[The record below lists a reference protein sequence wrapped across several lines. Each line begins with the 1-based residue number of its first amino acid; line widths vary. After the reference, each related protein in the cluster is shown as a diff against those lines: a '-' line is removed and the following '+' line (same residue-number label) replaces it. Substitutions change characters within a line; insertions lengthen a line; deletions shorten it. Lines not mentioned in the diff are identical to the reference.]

1 MKQTTKFDDG
11 TWKTE
16 LRKISDLKPNPKN
29 PRTITKDTIKPSLR
43 QSMRDNGYTDRIMID
58 NHNMIL
64 SGHARWLVF
73 KEEDPNAEIECLVA
87 QRELTE
93 EEKQRAII
101 GLNRDGGID
110 DITALQMDF
119 DPVILAQYDITVDKS
134 DDYNTKEIE
143 EVEIPEDVETRVKP
157 GEIWALGDHRLM
169 CGDST
174 NPADIDKLMNGEKA
188 NMLLTDPPYNVGLGM
203 DETPEEA
210 KKRNRRTDGLIIKN
224 DKMEDT
230 KFQQFLTDAFNTAN
244 INMKNGA
251 SFYIWHA
258 DSEGFNFR
266 KALINAE
273 LQLRECLIWVKNS
286 LIMGRQDYQW
296 KHEPCLYGW
305 KDGASHIWNGGRK
318 QTTAM
323 EAIDL
328 MNEEDLRKAYK
339 ELVEQ
344 LDTSVIYENKP
355 AKNKEHPTMKPIK
368 LMARLIRNSSNVGDI
383 VADYFAGSGSTLI
396 AAEQTGRIC
405 YCNELDPAYCSV
417 ILQRYINFTGKPENV
432 FRLNPDGTKTP
443 WSEINA

>member
-1 MKQTTKFDDG
+1 MITMKQTTKFDDG

-29 PRTITKDTIKPSLR
+29 PRTITKDTIKPLR

-134 DDYNTKEIE
+134 DEYNTKEIE
-143 EVEIPEDVETRVKP
+143 EVEIPENVETRVQP

-174 NPADIDKLMNGEKA
+174 NPAHADKLMADKRA
-188 NMLLTDPPYNVGLGM
+188 NLVLTDPPYNMHYIGAGNGKAKAILNDNM
-203 DETPEEA
+203 PEPEFQEF
-210 KKRNRRTDGLIIKN
+210 L
-224 DKMEDT
+224 T
-230 KFQQFLTDAFNTAN
+230 KFYKNAHDHMAPGATIYAFYKEMGWGSFMKCMKDSGLTF
-244 INMKNGA
+244 KQ
-251 SFYIWHA
+251 
-258 DSEGFNFR
+258 E
-266 KALINAE
+266 
-273 LQLRECLIWVKNS
+273 LIWAKDLLVLGGAKYQNIYEPF
-286 LIMGRQDYQW
+286 LMGCKGDSI
-296 KHEPCLYGW
+296 KT
-305 KDGASHIWNGGRK
+305 WNGGRK
-318 QTTAM
+318 QTSVL
-323 EAIDL
+323 EGIDL
-328 MNEEDLRKAYK
+328 MSHEDLLKAYK
-339 ELVEQ
+339 ELIESI
-344 LDTSVIYENKP
+344 DTDIVREERTK
-355 AKNKEHPTMKPIK
+355 KNDLHSTMKPIK
-368 LMARLIRNSSNVGDI
+368 LLARLIRNSSNVGDI
-383 VADYFAGSGSTLI
+383 VADFFAGSGSTLI

-405 YCNELDPAYCSV
+405 YCNELDPNYCSV
-417 ILQRYINFTGKPENV
+417 ILEIWEKFTGKKAE
-432 FRLNPDGTKTP
+432 RIT
-443 WSEINA
+443 E

>member
-29 PRTITKDTIKPSLR
+29 PRTITKDTIKPLR

-134 DDYNTKEIE
+134 DEYNTKEIE
-143 EVEIPEDVETRVKP
+143 EVEIPEDVETRVQP

-174 NPADIDKLMNGEKA
+174 NPAHADKLMADKRA
-188 NMLLTDPPYNVGLGM
+188 NLVLTDPPYNMHYTGAANGKAKAILNDNM
-203 DETPEEA
+203 PEPEFQEF
-210 KKRNRRTDGLIIKN
+210 L
-224 DKMEDT
+224 T
-230 KFQQFLTDAFNTAN
+230 KFYKNAHDHMAPGATIYAFYKEMGWGSFMKCMKDGGLTF
-244 INMKNGA
+244 KQ
-251 SFYIWHA
+251 
-258 DSEGFNFR
+258 E
-266 KALINAE
+266 
-273 LQLRECLIWVKNS
+273 LIWAKDHLVLGGAKYQNIYEPF
-286 LIMGRQDYQW
+286 LMGCKGDSI
-296 KHEPCLYGW
+296 KT
-305 KDGASHIWNGGRK
+305 WNGGRK
-318 QTTAM
+318 QTSVL
-323 EAIDL
+323 EGIDL
-328 MNEEDLRKAYK
+328 MSHEDLLKAYK
-339 ELVEQ
+339 ELIESI
-344 LDTSVIYENKP
+344 DTDIVREERTK
-355 AKNKEHPTMKPIK
+355 KNDLHSTMKPIK
-368 LMARLIRNSSNVGDI
+368 LLARLIRNSSDVGDI
-383 VADYFAGSGSTLI
+383 VADFFAGSGSTLI

-417 ILQRYINFTGKPENV
+417 ILQRYINFTGKSENV

>member
-29 PRTITKDTIKPSLR
+29 PRTITKDTIKPLR

-134 DDYNTKEIE
+134 DEYNTKEIE
-143 EVEIPEDVETRVKP
+143 EVEIPEDVETRVQP

-174 NPADIDKLMNGEKA
+174 NPAHADKLMADKRA
-188 NMLLTDPPYNVGLGM
+188 NLVLTDPPYNMHYTGAGNGKAKAILNDNM
-203 DETPEEA
+203 PEPEFQEF
-210 KKRNRRTDGLIIKN
+210 L
-224 DKMEDT
+224 T
-230 KFQQFLTDAFNTAN
+230 KFYKNAHDHMAPGATIYAFYKEMGWGSFMKCMKDGGLTF
-244 INMKNGA
+244 KQ
-251 SFYIWHA
+251 
-258 DSEGFNFR
+258 E
-266 KALINAE
+266 
-273 LQLRECLIWVKNS
+273 LIWAKDHLVLGGAKYQNIYEPF
-286 LIMGRQDYQW
+286 LMGCKGDSI
-296 KHEPCLYGW
+296 KT
-305 KDGASHIWNGGRK
+305 WNGGRK
-318 QTTAM
+318 QTSVL
-323 EAIDL
+323 EGIDL
-328 MNEEDLRKAYK
+328 MSHEDLLKAYK
-339 ELVEQ
+339 ELIESI
-344 LDTSVIYENKP
+344 DTDIVREERTK
-355 AKNKEHPTMKPIK
+355 KNDLHSTMKPIK
-368 LMARLIRNSSNVGDI
+368 LLARLIRNSSDVGDI
-383 VADYFAGSGSTLI
+383 VADFFAGSGSTLI
-396 AAEQTGRIC
+396 AAEQTGRIA
-405 YCNELDPAYCSV
+405 YCNELDPAYCDV
-417 ILQRYINFTGKPENV
+417 IITRWEKFTGKKAE
-432 FRLNPDGTKTP
+432 RITK
-443 WSEINA
+443 

>member
-29 PRTITKDTIKPSLR
+29 PRTITKDTIKPLR

-134 DDYNTKEIE
+134 DEYNTKEIE
-143 EVEIPEDVETRVKP
+143 EVEIPEDVETRVQP

-174 NPADIDKLMNGEKA
+174 NQEDINKLMNGEKA
-188 NMLLTDPPYNVGLGM
+188 NMLLTDPPYNVEIVGGNHS
-203 DETPEEA
+203 ESPEKR
-210 KKRNRRTDGLIIKN
+210 KKKGNLVIAN
-224 DKMEDT
+224 DKMNNEE
-230 KFQQFLTDAFNTAN
+230 FYQFLHSVFSNAYSVL
-244 INMKNGA
+244 KNGA
-251 SFYIWHA
+251 SFYCWYA
-258 DSEGFNFR
+258 SKEVVNFQSSIESSG
-266 KALINAE
+266 LIVKQE
-273 LQLRECLIWVKNS
+273 LIWNKSS
-286 LIMGRQDYQW
+286 LVMGRQDYLW

-305 KDGASHIWNGGRK
+305 KDGATHTWNGGRK
-318 QTTAM
+318 QTTTI

-328 MNEEDLRKAYK
+328 MSVEDLRKALK
-339 ELVEQ
+339 DLIEQ
-344 LDTSVIYENKP
+344 LDTSVLECERP

-383 VADYFAGSGSTLI
+383 ILDLFGGSGSTLI
-396 AAEQTGRIC
+396 ACEQIGRKC
-405 YCNELDPAYCSV
+405 YMNELDPHYCDV
-417 ILQRYINFTGKPENV
+417 IIERWEKFTGKKAE
-432 FRLNPDGTKTP
+432 RIT
-443 WSEINA
+443 E

>member
-1 MKQTTKFDDG
+1 MITMKQTTKFDDG

-29 PRTITKDTIKPSLR
+29 PRTITKDTIKPLR

-134 DDYNTKEIE
+134 DEYNTKEIE
-143 EVEIPEDVETRVKP
+143 EVEIPEDVETRVQP

-174 NPADIDKLMNGEKA
+174 KIEDIDKLMNGEKA
-188 NMLLTDPPYNVGLGM
+188 NMLLTDPPYNVDYKGSNGL
-203 DETPEEA
+203 
-210 KKRNRRTDGLIIKN
+210 KIQN
-224 DKMEDT
+224 DDMEDT

-258 DSEGFNFR
+258 DLEGFNFR

-286 LIMGRQDYQW
+286 LVIGCKDYQW

-305 KDGASHIWNGGRK
+305 KDGASHTWNGGRK

-383 VADYFAGSGSTLI
+383 IIDLFGGSGSTLI
-396 AAEQTGRIC
+396 ACEQIGRKC
-405 YCNELDPAYCSV
+405 YMNELDPHYCDV
-417 ILQRYINFTGKPENV
+417 IIQRWEKFTGKKAE
-432 FRLNPDGTKTP
+432 RI
-443 WSEINA
+443 SE

>member
-29 PRTITKDTIKPSLR
+29 PRTITKDTIKPLR

-134 DDYNTKEIE
+134 DDFNTKEVE

-174 NPADIDKLMNGEKA
+174 NPTDINKLMNGEKA

-273 LQLRECLIWVKNS
+273 LQLRECLIWVQNS

-305 KDGASHIWNGGRK
+305 KDGASHTWNGGRK

-383 VADYFAGSGSTLI
+383 VLDLFGGSGSTLI
-396 AAEQTGRIC
+396 ACEQIGRKC
-405 YCNELDPAYCSV
+405 YMNELDPHYCDV
-417 ILQRYINFTGKPENV
+417 IIERWEKFTGKKAE
-432 FRLNPDGTKTP
+432 RIT
-443 WSEINA
+443 E

>member
-29 PRTITKDTIKPSLR
+29 PRTITKDTIKPLR

-134 DDYNTKEIE
+134 DEYNTKEIE
-143 EVEIPEDVETRVKP
+143 EVEIPEDVETRVQP

-174 NPADIDKLMNGEKA
+174 NPAHADKLMADKRA
-188 NMLLTDPPYNVGLGM
+188 NLVLTDPPYNMHYTGAANGKAKAILNDNM
-203 DETPEEA
+203 PEPEFQEF
-210 KKRNRRTDGLIIKN
+210 L
-224 DKMEDT
+224 T
-230 KFQQFLTDAFNTAN
+230 KFYKNAHDHMNPGATIYAFYKEMGWGSFMKCMKDGGLTF
-244 INMKNGA
+244 KQ
-251 SFYIWHA
+251 
-258 DSEGFNFR
+258 E
-266 KALINAE
+266 
-273 LQLRECLIWVKNS
+273 LIWAKDHLVLGGAKYQNIYEPF
-286 LIMGRQDYQW
+286 LMGCKGDSI
-296 KHEPCLYGW
+296 KT
-305 KDGASHIWNGGRK
+305 WNGGRK
-318 QTTAM
+318 QTSVL
-323 EAIDL
+323 EGIDL
-328 MNEEDLRKAYK
+328 MSHEDLLKAYK
-339 ELVEQ
+339 ELIESI
-344 LDTSVIYENKP
+344 DTDIVREERTK
-355 AKNKEHPTMKPIK
+355 KNDLHSTMKPIK
-368 LMARLIRNSSNVGDI
+368 LLARLIRNSSDVGDI
-383 VADYFAGSGSTLI
+383 VADFFAGSGSTLI

-405 YCNELDPAYCSV
+405 YCNELDPHYCSV
-417 ILQRYINFTGKPENV
+417 ILERWEKFTGKTAE
-432 FRLNPDGTKTP
+432 RI
-443 WSEINA
+443 SE

>member
-1 MKQTTKFDDG
+1 MKQTTKFDNG

-29 PRTITKDTIKPSLR
+29 PRTITKETIKPLR

-64 SGHARWLVF
+64 SGHARWLIF

-119 DPVILAQYDITVDKS
+119 DPLILEQYDITVDKS
-134 DDYNTKEIE
+134 DEYNTKEIE
-143 EVEIPEDVETRVKP
+143 EVEIPEDVETRVQP

-174 NPADIDKLMNGEKA
+174 NPTDINKLMNGKKA
-188 NMLLTDPPYNVGLGM
+188 NMLLTDPPYNVEIVGGNHS
-203 DETPEEA
+203 ESPEQR
-210 KKRNRRTDGLIIKN
+210 KKKGNLIIAN
-224 DKMEDT
+224 DNMSDEQFKE
-230 KFQQFLTDAFNTAN
+230 FLTKAFVIAN
-244 INMKNGA
+244 SNMKNGA
-251 SFYIWHA
+251 VFYIWYA
-258 DSEGFNFR
+258 DIESYNFYQAA
-266 KALINAE
+266 KNAD
-273 LQLRECLIWVKNS
+273 LQIRQNLIWIKNS
-286 LIMGRQDYQW
+286 LVMGRKDYQFR
-296 KHEPCLYGW
+296 HEPCLYGW
-305 KDGASHIWNGGRK
+305 KDGASHTWNGGRK
-318 QTTAM
+318 QTTTM

-344 LDTSVIYENKP
+344 LDTSVIYEDRP
-355 AKNKEHPTMKPIK
+355 TKNKEHPTMKPIK
-368 LMARLIRNSSNVGDI
+368 LMARLVRNSSNVGDI
-383 VADYFAGSGSTLI
+383 VLDLFGGSGSTMM
-396 AAEQTGRIC
+396 ACEQTGRIC

>member
-1 MKQTTKFDDG
+1 MITMKQTTKFDDG

-29 PRTITKDTIKPSLR
+29 PRTITKDTIKPLR

-64 SGHARWLVF
+64 SGHARWLIF

-134 DDYNTKEIE
+134 DEYNTKEIE
-143 EVEIPEDVETRVKP
+143 EVEIPEDVETRVQP

-174 NPADIDKLMNGEKA
+174 NQEDINKLMNGEKA

-230 KFQQFLTDAFNTAN
+230 KFQQFLTDAFNIAKA
-244 INMKNGA
+244 NMKPGA
-251 SFYIWHA
+251 VFYIWYA
-258 DSEGFNFR
+258 DIESYNFYQAA
-266 KALINAE
+266 KNAD
-273 LQLRECLIWVKNS
+273 LQIRQNLIWIKNS
-286 LIMGRQDYQW
+286 LVMGRKDYQFR
-296 KHEPCLYGW
+296 HEPCLYGW
-305 KDGASHIWNGGRK
+305 KDGASHTWNGGRK

-383 VADYFAGSGSTLI
+383 ILDLFGGSGSTLI
-396 AAEQTGRIC
+396 ACEQIGRKC
-405 YCNELDPAYCSV
+405 YMNELDPHYCDV
-417 ILQRYINFTGKPENV
+417 IIERWEQYTGKTATK
-432 FRLNPDGTKTP
+432 LN
-443 WSEINA
+443 

>member
-29 PRTITKDTIKPSLR
+29 PRTITKDTIKPLR

-134 DDYNTKEIE
+134 DEYNTKEIE
-143 EVEIPEDVETRVKP
+143 EVEIPEDVETRVQP

-174 NPADIDKLMNGEKA
+174 NPAHADKLMADKRA
-188 NMLLTDPPYNVGLGM
+188 NLVLTDPPYNMHYTGAGNGKAKAILNDNM
-203 DETPEEA
+203 PEPEFQEF
-210 KKRNRRTDGLIIKN
+210 L
-224 DKMEDT
+224 T
-230 KFQQFLTDAFNTAN
+230 KFYKNAHDHMNPGATIYAFYKEMGWGSFMKCMKDGGLTF
-244 INMKNGA
+244 KQ
-251 SFYIWHA
+251 
-258 DSEGFNFR
+258 E
-266 KALINAE
+266 
-273 LQLRECLIWVKNS
+273 LIWAKDHLVLGGAKYQNIYEPF
-286 LIMGRQDYQW
+286 LMGCKGDSI
-296 KHEPCLYGW
+296 KT
-305 KDGASHIWNGGRK
+305 WNGGRK
-318 QTTAM
+318 QTSVL
-323 EAIDL
+323 EGIDL
-328 MNEEDLRKAYK
+328 MSHEDLLKAYK
-339 ELVEQ
+339 ELIESI
-344 LDTSVIYENKP
+344 DTDIVREERTK
-355 AKNKEHPTMKPIK
+355 KNDLHSTMKPIK
-368 LMARLIRNSSNVGDI
+368 LLARLIRNSSDVGDI
-383 VADYFAGSGSTLI
+383 VADFFAGSGSTLI

-405 YCNELDPAYCSV
+405 YCNELDPHYCSV
-417 ILQRYINFTGKPENV
+417 ILERWEKFTGKKAE
-432 FRLNPDGTKTP
+432 RIT
-443 WSEINA
+443 E

>member
-1 MKQTTKFDDG
+1 MKQNTKFDNG

-29 PRTITKDTIKPSLR
+29 PRTITKDTIKPLR

-134 DDYNTKEIE
+134 DEYNTKEIE
-143 EVEIPEDVETRVKP
+143 EVEIPEDVETRVQP

-174 NPADIDKLMNGEKA
+174 NPAHADKLMGDKRA
-188 NMLLTDPPYNVGLGM
+188 NLVLTDPPYNMHYTGAANGKAKAILNDNM
-203 DETPEEA
+203 PEPEFQEF
-210 KKRNRRTDGLIIKN
+210 L
-224 DKMEDT
+224 T
-230 KFQQFLTDAFNTAN
+230 KFYKNAHDHMNPGATIYAFYKEMGWGSFMKCMKDGGLTF
-244 INMKNGA
+244 KQ
-251 SFYIWHA
+251 
-258 DSEGFNFR
+258 E
-266 KALINAE
+266 
-273 LQLRECLIWVKNS
+273 LIWAKDHLVLGGAKYQNIYEPF
-286 LIMGRQDYQW
+286 LMGCKGDSI
-296 KHEPCLYGW
+296 KT
-305 KDGASHIWNGGRK
+305 WNGGRK
-318 QTTAM
+318 QTSVL
-323 EAIDL
+323 EGIDL
-328 MNEEDLRKAYK
+328 MSHEDLLKAYK
-339 ELVEQ
+339 ELIESI
-344 LDTSVIYENKP
+344 DTDIVREERTK
-355 AKNKEHPTMKPIK
+355 KNDLHSTMKPIK
-368 LMARLIRNSSNVGDI
+368 LLARLIRNSSDVGDI

-405 YCNELDPAYCSV
+405 YCNELDPAYCDV
-417 ILQRYINFTGKPENV
+417 IITRWEKFTGKTAE
-432 FRLNPDGTKTP
+432 RIT
-443 WSEINA
+443 E